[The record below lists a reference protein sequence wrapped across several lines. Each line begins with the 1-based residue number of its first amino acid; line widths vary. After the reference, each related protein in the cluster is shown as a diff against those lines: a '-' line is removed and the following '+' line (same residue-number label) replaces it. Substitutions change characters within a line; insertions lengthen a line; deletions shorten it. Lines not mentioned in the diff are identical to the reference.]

1 MSTGEFMKEKNN
13 EIVHGFRLCY
23 KEYLEEIHGTA
34 YYFIYEKTQTPLLYL
49 SNDDNNKVFHIAFK
63 TPSDNSTGV
72 AHITEHSVLDGS
84 RKYPVK
90 EPFVELVKG
99 SVNTFLNAMT
109 YPDKTVYPVASTNDK
124 DFMNLIDVYLDGV
137 FYPNI
142 YNNKKIFEQEGWH
155 YQLNSRQDP
164 LTYNG
169 VVYNEMKGVYSS
181 PEEILQNELMKQLY
195 PDTIYGKESGGFPD
209 EIPDLS
215 YEEFLN
221 FHRTFY
227 HPSNA
232 FIYFYGNGDIQ
243 KHLAYLDQEYL
254 SNYEYKAI
262 DSEIKIQEPFS
273 HPVES
278 KGYYPLS
285 GQKQLDHKNYLTV
298 GWVLNDLK
306 DSWLAFDILAGILLG
321 ENSYPLKKALLDLNI
336 CDDINYSYTTSM
348 QQPYFSITLKNV
360 ETGSKKKVLSTI
372 DKVLKQ
378 ICQEGIDPQLLKA
391 GINSTAFALKEK
403 DFGTYPSGLMFGLE
417 LMDTWLYHQDPLNHL
432 RTDQALEHVNQMAHH
447 GGFEKMIAQFLIHNP
462 HQAVVTLIP
471 DPDLASKNAKKLS
484 EKLNC
489 YRASLSDKE
498 IDAIIQETHELA
510 AYQNREDTPEQ
521 LATIPKLELSDLDT
535 KAKASKLTRGLL
547 NDRFVLWHPVPT
559 NGVVYLKFYFDIHA
573 IPQEDLPI
581 LGILN
586 KLLFNVRTDLYSVNE
601 MDQAIQ
607 IYTGGISTNLEVL
620 DSVQKAGQYRAYL
633 SIGGKALIDQLD
645 VLLQLMIQ
653 GMTASHFDE
662 KDIIKAILQEHQIK
676 FENQFLTSGNVLAS
690 QRLQSYYSQSAALYQ
705 QLGGIDFGRFLSSIC
720 QQFDVKFEQ
729 LSTQLTSVFD
739 RIFNLQNLTLSISC
753 EEENQNKVY
762 HAVRTILEK
771 LKNNILDNY
780 DYHFVTEKLN
790 EGIMT
795 SSKVNYVAK
804 GFNIQELGHDYNGT
818 LFVLKTIMDMGYL
831 WNRVR
836 VKGGAYGTGLSIS
849 KSGDLIFTS
858 YRDPH
863 VKQTIQAYNQAGAYV
878 KEMQMSQREL
888 EKAIIGSISTKD
900 HPLSLAM
907 QSYVEDRQF
916 FTDQTPDWIQEERDQ
931 ILGTTVNDLRD
942 CGDIINAVVDQN
954 ALCVIGNEEKIRQNQ
969 EIFDELTYIQKESK

>member
-1 MSTGEFMKEKNN
+1 MKERND
-13 EIVHGFRLCY
+13 EMIHGFKLCH

-34 YYFIYEKTQTPLLYL
+34 YYFVYEKTQTPLLYL

-63 TPSDNSTGV
+63 TPSNNSTGV

-124 DFMNLIDVYLDGV
+124 DFMNLIDVYLDAV

-142 YNNKKIFEQEGWH
+142 YKNKKIFEQEGWH
-155 YQLNSRQDP
+155 YQLNNRQDT

-215 YEEFLN
+215 YEEFLD
-221 FHRTFY
+221 FHRKFY

-232 FIYFYGNGDIQ
+232 FIYFYGDGDIP
-243 KHLAYLDQEYL
+243 KHLAYLDREYL
-254 SNYEYKAI
+254 SNFEYKEV
-262 DSEIKIQEPFS
+262 DSEIKLQQPFS

-278 KGYYPLS
+278 KAYYPLS
-285 GQKQLDHKNYLTV
+285 GQKQLDHKNYLTI

-306 DSWLAFDILAGILLG
+306 DSWLAFDILANILLG

-336 CDDINYSYTTSM
+336 CEDINYSYTTSM
-348 QQPYFSITLKNV
+348 QQPYFSITLKNI
-360 ETGSKKKVLSTI
+360 EAGKQEEVLSTVN
-372 DKVLKQ
+372 KVLKQ
-378 ICQEGIDPQLLKA
+378 ICRDGIDPKMLKA
-391 GINSTAFALKEK
+391 GINSTVFALKEK

-417 LMDTWLYHQDPLNHL
+417 LMDTWLYHQDPLSHL
-432 RTDQALEHVNQMAHH
+432 RIDQAIEHVNQLAQH
-447 GGFEKMIAQFLIHNP
+447 GGFEKMIDRFLIHNS

-471 DPDLASKNAKKLS
+471 DVDLASKNAKKLS
-484 EKLNC
+484 AKLD
-489 YRASLSDKE
+489 RFRSGLSDNQ
-498 IDAIIQETHELA
+498 IDDIVKETHDLF

-521 LATIPKLELSDLDT
+521 LATIPKLELSDLDK
-535 KAKASKLTRGLL
+535 KAKPSKSTRGLL
-547 NDRFVLWHPVPT
+547 DDRFVLWHPSET
-559 NGVVYLKFYFDIHA
+559 NGIVYLKFYFDIHA
-573 IPQEDLPI
+573 IAQEDLPI

-586 KLLFNVRTDLYSVNE
+586 KLLFNVRTDMYSVNE

-620 DSVQKAGQYRAYL
+620 DSVQHTGQYRAYL
-633 SIGGKALIDQLD
+633 SIGGKALISQLD
-645 VLLQLMIQ
+645 VLLQLMMQ

-662 KDIIKAILQEHQIK
+662 QDIIRAILQEHQIK
-676 FENQFLTSGNVLAS
+676 FENQFLTSGNAIAS

-705 QLGGIDFGRFLSSIC
+705 QLGGIDFGRFLSMTC
-720 QQFDVKFEQ
+720 RRYDEEFDQ
-729 LSTQLTSVFD
+729 LSRQLSKVFNN
-739 RIFNLQNLTLSISC
+739 IFNLQNLTLSISC
-753 EEENQNKVY
+753 DPENQNKVY
-762 HAVRTILEK
+762 HAVRENLEK
-771 LKNNILDNY
+771 FNNTAAKKY
-780 DYHFVTEKLN
+780 AYHFVTEKLN

-795 SSKVNYVAK
+795 SSKINYVAK
-804 GFNIQELGHDYNGT
+804 GYNIQELGYHYNGA

-836 VKGGAYGTGLSIS
+836 VKGGAYGTGMSVS
-849 KSGDLIFTS
+849 KSGDLIFSS

-863 VKQTIQAYNQAGAYV
+863 VLQTVQAYDQAGAYV

-900 HPLSLAM
+900 HPLSSAM

-916 FTDQTPDWIQEERDQ
+916 FTDQTPEWIQEERDQ
-931 ILGTTVNDLRD
+931 ILSTTVKDLRD
-942 CGDIINAVVDQN
+942 CGEKIDAAIDQN
-954 ALCVIGNEEKIRQNQ
+954 ALCVIGNEEKIRKNQ
-969 EIFDELTYIQKESK
+969 EIFNELTYIQKESN